1 MLDATFI
8 KRRIH
13 KAMVFSF
20 LGLSSFT
27 IASPSF
33 AASLNL
39 SNWDKSGD
47 VVAVPSQ
54 AMLTNAF
61 ANGSDDAANYNVSGN
76 NPAYISSL
84 ETFLG
89 LNPGALGI
97 DATEGSAIKT
107 TLNILAGDAIS
118 FDYFLLTYDTFSSD
132 RAFVTISNSVIPLTG
147 SDPFRYTF
155 ATSGIYKVGIGV
167 TDVNDTS
174 GSSILS
180 LTNALVTNSNPQPV
194 PEPLTTLASI
204 LAGSFGVML
213 KRKDIKKL
221 NQISCKKM

>member
-1 MLDATFI
+1 MLNATFI
-8 KRRIH
+8 KGRIH

-39 SNWDKSGD
+39 SNWDKLGD

-61 ANGSDDAANYNVSGN
+61 ADGNDDADNYNVSGN
-76 NPAYISSL
+76 NPDYISSL
-84 ETFLG
+84 ETFLS
-89 LNPGALGI
+89 LNPRSLGL

-107 TLNILAGDAIS
+107 ALNVLAGDAIG
-118 FDYFLLTYDTFSSD
+118 FDYSFLSYDTFSSD

-147 SDPFRYTF
+147 SEPFSYTF
-155 ATSGIYKVGIGV
+155 ATSGIYNVGIGV
-167 TDVNDTS
+167 TDVNDTF

-180 LTNALVTNSNPQPV
+180 LTNASVTNSNPQPV

-204 LAGSFGVML
+204 LAGGFGIML
-213 KRKDIKKL
+213 KKKDIKKARS
-221 NQISCKKM
+221 N